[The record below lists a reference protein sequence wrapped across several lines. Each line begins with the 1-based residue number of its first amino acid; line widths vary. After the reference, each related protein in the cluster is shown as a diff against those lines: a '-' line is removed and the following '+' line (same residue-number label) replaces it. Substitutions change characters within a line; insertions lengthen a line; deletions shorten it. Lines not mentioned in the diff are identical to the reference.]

1 MAEQE
6 PNVSQPAAP
15 YGAMPASAGASAQVV
30 TSPDPEPLIGAPC
43 AVNLGVPSWPDWG
56 ERRGYSGSGTGLNI
70 CSALQLPTPH
80 GQSLPI
86 PPMHRPVNH
95 LIHLTEIRRTDE
107 PAFLTLL
114 NDPDMS
120 RFTCRLPYPY
130 TREAFDKWIGIVT
143 AAAAEYSEPIH
154 WAIRKGADELIGG
167 IGFDNLIK
175 GHRAEIGYWLAKPYW
190 GRGIMSSVVAKAC
203 QVAVREWNLVRI
215 TALVFENNLAS
226 VRVLE
231 KCGFDREARLRKYFS
246 RDGGFSDALLYARVS

>member
-1 MAEQE
+1 MVDRE
-6 PNVSQPAAP
+6 PNVSRQASRQRATPATSR
-15 YGAMPASAGASAQVV
+15 AMTRVIEPL
-30 TSPDPEPLIGAPC
+30 DPEPVIGAPC

-56 ERRGYSGSGTGLNI
+56 ERRGYSGSGTGVNI
-70 CSALQLPTPH
+70 CSALQLPAAD
-80 GQSLPI
+80 GQPARI
-86 PPMHRPVNH
+86 PPMHRPVNKQV
-95 LIHLTEIRRTDE
+95 HLTEIRRADE
-107 PAFLTLL
+107 PAFLALL

-130 TREAFDKWIGIVT
+130 TREAFEKWIGIVT
-143 AAAAEYSEPIH
+143 AAAAEYGEPIH
-154 WAIRKGADELIGG
+154 WAIRNAAGELIGG

-203 QVAVREWNLVRI
+203 QVAGREWNLVRI

-231 KCGFDREARLRKYFS
+231 KCGFEREARLRKYFS
-246 RDGGFSDALLYARVS
+246 RDGEFSDAFLYARVS